1 MERIAIYDMDK
12 TITREATFTPF
23 LRHAVVRLS
32 PWRVL
37 LLPGVIAAGAAYA
50 LKRIDRGRL
59 KEISLGLLL
68 GPHLDRTQLAP
79 LAEGFAEKT
88 MAGNIYP
95 QAIER
100 LAADRAAGYRL
111 VLATASNRLYV
122 DAIAAKL
129 GFDDVIA
136 TDSMIGLDSRVSAKI
151 DGENCYGPAKLRM
164 IQAWMAR
171 TGIERGSAHIRFYS
185 DHASDEPALAWAD
198 EAFAVNA
205 HDRLRRLA
213 EARGWPQLDWR

>member
-1 MERIAIYDMDK
+1 MDRIAIYDMDK
-12 TITREATFTPF
+12 TITRVATFGPF

-32 PWRVL
+32 PWRAL
-37 LLPGVIAAGAAYA
+37 LLPGVILASAGYA

-59 KEISLGLLL
+59 KEISLSLLL
-68 GPHLDRTQLAP
+68 GPHIDRSKLVP

-88 MAGNIYP
+88 VRGNVYP

-171 TGIERGSAHIRFYS
+171 HGIERGSAHIRFYS

-198 EAFAVNA
+198 EGFAVNA
-205 HDRLRRLA
+205 HDALRSLA
-213 EARGWPQLDWR
+213 VARGWERIDWK

>member
-1 MERIAIYDMDK
+1 MNRIAIYDMDK
-12 TITREATFTPF
+12 TITRVSTFGPF
-23 LRHAVVRLS
+23 LRHAVLRLS
-32 PWRVL
+32 PWRVVM
-37 LLPGVIAAGAAYA
+37 LPGVLAATAAYA

-59 KEISLGLLL
+59 KEISLALLL
-68 GPHLDRTQLAP
+68 GPHLDRSKLAP
-79 LAEGFAEKT
+79 LAEGFAART

-136 TDSMIGLDSRVSAKI
+136 TDSMIGLDSRVSARI

-164 IQAWMAR
+164 VQAWMGR
-171 TGIERGSAHIRFYS
+171 QGIDRGEAHIRFYS

-198 EAFAVNA
+198 EGFAVNA
-205 HDRLRRLA
+205 HDELRRLA
-213 EARGWPQLDWR
+213 EQRGWERIDWR